1 MPTSYNAGAGYFL
14 YVGDISE
21 VYNYNVPQGNAMF
34 FMNKTQPVMYLKS
47 VNMFNQQTVTTYDL
61 LERKAEVPMGTG
73 MAAPA
78 PAMNPANQQPV
89 QNQANDPSEY
99 VTKGE
104 LASII
109 QETIR
114 SEMRNNRKN
123 YKKEE

>member
-21 VYNYNVPQGNAMF
+21 VYNFNVPQGNAMF

-61 LERKAEVPMGTG
+61 LERKAEAPTGTG

-78 PAMNPANQQPV
+78 PAPV
-89 QNQANDPSEY
+89 QAPQQDNPSEY

-104 LASII
+104 LISIV

-114 SEMRNNRKN
+114 NEMRNNRGYKN
-123 YKKEE
+123 KKEE

>member
-61 LERKAEVPMGTG
+61 LERKAEVPMNTG

-78 PAMNPANQQPV
+78 PAMSASQQSI
-89 QNQANDPSEY
+89 QNQGNSSEY

-114 SEMRNNRKN
+114 NEMRNNRKN

>member
-61 LERKAEVPMGTG
+61 LERKAEVPMNTG
-73 MAAPA
+73 MAAPD
-78 PAMNPANQQPV
+78 PAMNTSQQQI
-89 QNQANDPSEY
+89 QNQGNSSEY

-114 SEMRNNRKN
+114 NEMRNNRKN